1 MLWLLFFLVVTGM
14 IQGRQAF
21 AYPAAGRVRAL
32 QEERSALEAEEAALQ
47 KNIRIATSRRV
58 LGDRAEQELGL
69 HFPADSEFVNLRLL
83 PGER

>member
-1 MLWLLFFLVVTGM
+1 MLWLLFFLLITGM

-21 AYPAAGRVRAL
+21 AFPTAGRVRAL
-32 QEERSALEAEEAALQ
+32 QEERSALEAEQAALQ

-69 HFPADSEFVNLRLL
+69 HFPADSEFVNLRLV

>member
-21 AYPAAGRVRAL
+21 ALPTAGRVRAL

>member
-21 AYPAAGRVRAL
+21 ALPTAGRVRAL
-32 QEERSALEAEEAALQ
+32 QEERSALEGEEAALQ

>member
-21 AYPAAGRVRAL
+21 ALPTAGRVRAL

-47 KNIRIATSRRV
+47 KNIRISTSRRV